1 MADYNLTAGIHTI
14 SIKTH
19 DTVTETV
26 GVSYVSQNP
35 QTNVTTV
42 RINANKLSGFLVRY
56 PDYLL
61 ALESILQRAEIGRA
75 HV

>member
-35 QTNVTTV
+35 QTN
-42 RINANKLSGFLVRY
+42 Y
-56 PDYLL
+56 PGSSSVIQIICLRSKASYSAL
-61 ALESILQRAEIGRA
+61 ASTPIT
-75 HV
+75 